1 MSDLEKLLTDV
12 KESLEREIHAFR
24 DEMRG
29 RFDTQAARLERH
41 AGYWRTGQL
50 WSVRMDEWAAKVDV
64 LLETKDRQIT
74 ELRDRLSALEKR
86 LNGGGK

>member
-41 AGYWRTGQL
+41 ANSDDG
-50 WSVRMDEWAAKVDV
+50 DKE
-64 LLETKDRQIT
+64 
-74 ELRDRLSALEKR
+74 EK
-86 LNGGGK
+86 